1 MPVDLTGTYA
11 CVSHE
16 NLDAY
21 LKALDINVALR
32 KVICLL
38 KPQRE
43 LIQDGDHMIIKTLST
58 FKNYIMDFQ
67 IGVEF
72 EEDLGAIDGRKCK
85 TTVTWEGDVLVCVQ
99 RGEKK
104 NRGWKHWLEDDLLY
118 MEMTAEDAVSRQ
130 IFQKVK

>member
-1 MPVDLTGTYA
+1 MKPLPGSPLH
-11 CVSHE
+11 CGCRGFS
-16 NLDAY
+16 
-21 LKALDINVALR
+21 DINVALR